1 MTTQSRA
8 KSLDAI
14 GLLTDDHKKVQKMFK
29 EYEKLSKQED
39 EQGKDE
45 LARQICAE
53 LAIHAQIEEEIFYPA
68 AREVLDEQDI
78 LDEAEV
84 EHATAK
90 DLVDQIES
98 MQANEDM
105 FDAKVTV
112 LGEYINHHIKEEQEQ
127 MFPKIKK
134 SSLDLEALGEEL
146 VQRKQELMAE
156 MGLDEETSGSGVAA
170 RSRGNKDSSKTGSRR
185 SESVHRH

>member
-29 EYEKLSKQED
+29 DYEKLSKQED
-39 EQGKDE
+39 EEGKED

-53 LAIHAQIEEEIFYPA
+53 LAVHAQIEEEIFYPA

-112 LGEYINHHIKEEQEQ
+112 LGEYINHHVKEEQEQ

-146 VQRKQELMAE
+146 AQRKQELMAE
-156 MGLDEETSGSGVAA
+156 MGLDEETSGSGAAA
-170 RSRGNKDSSKTGSRR
+170 RSRSKDSSKAGSRR